1 MLNDNSNFND
11 AWNLVWKLRF
21 QFLSKARTEKS
32 RYINH
37 ILPTFGYIPL
47 QEITPIMLMIWKS
60 DLLERGLAPQTIH
73 HIVGLVRRIF
83 NLLIEWKIFSG
94 ENPASC
100 VRQPVPDNKR
110 QRFLTRNEAH
120 LLLEETKK
128 YSLQTWQ
135 ISMLSLSTGMRA
147 GEIFN
152 IKGEHVNLLN
162 KSIRVV
168 DTKNDRNR
176 TVYLPKSAELMLN
189 KINTKNNNY
198 VFTDKNGLK
207 LKRISKTFPRIVNN
221 LGFNENITDRRD
233 RVVFH
238 SLRHTFASWLVQ
250 SGAPLQVVAEL
261 LGHTTLEMTK
271 RYAHL
276 DDKTKSVTIQTLNMY
291 I

>member
-37 ILPTFGYIPL
+37 ILPALGNIPL

-83 NLLIEWKIFSG
+83 NSLIEWKIFPG

-100 VRQPVPDNKR
+100 VKQPVPDNKR

-120 LLLEETKK
+120 LLLEETRK

-135 ISMLSLSTGMRA
+135 ISLLSISTGMRA

-152 IKGEHVNLLN
+152 IKGEHVNLCN
-162 KSIRVV
+162 KSIRVI

-176 TVYLPKSAELMLN
+176 TVYLPKSAELMLSEI
-189 KINTKNNNY
+189 KIKNNYY
-198 VFTDKNGLK
+198 VFTDRNGLK

-221 LGFNENITDRRD
+221 LGFNKNITDRRD
-233 RVVFH
+233 KVVFH

-276 DDKTKSVTIQTLNMY
+276 DDKTKSVTIEKLNMY